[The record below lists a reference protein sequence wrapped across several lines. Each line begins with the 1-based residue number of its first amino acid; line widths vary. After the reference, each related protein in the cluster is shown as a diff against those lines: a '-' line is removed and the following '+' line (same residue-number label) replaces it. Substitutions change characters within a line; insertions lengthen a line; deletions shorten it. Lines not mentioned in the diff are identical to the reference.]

1 MANNYQKVAQLYTL
15 TGSGITTIT
24 GASVIHALYN
34 GTNSQMTMR
43 IDGAHTIHIPTDQHV
58 TFPNPV
64 AFSTIR
70 NLSGTYT
77 GVILYS

>member
-15 TGSGITTIT
+15 SGSGITTLT

-34 GTNSQMTMR
+34 GSNVLMSMS
-43 IDGAHTIHIPTDQHV
+43 IDNAHTINIPTDQHV

-70 NLSGTYT
+70 NLSATNT

>member
-15 TGSGITTIT
+15 SGSGITTIT

-34 GTNSQMTMR
+34 GSNAQMTMR
-43 IDGAHTIHIPTDQHV
+43 IDDAHTIHIPTDQHV

-70 NLSGTYT
+70 NLSATNT

>member
-1 MANNYQKVAQLYTL
+1 MAENYQKVAQLYTL
-15 TGSGITTIT
+15 TGNGVTTIT

-34 GTNSQMTMR
+34 GTNAQMSMR
-43 IDGAHTIHIPTDQHV
+43 IDNTHTIHIATDQHV

-64 AFSTIR
+64 PFSTIR
-70 NLSGTYT
+70 NLSANQT